1 MSLTLDF
8 LIFKNGEAGKNHKGF
23 PQVKRA
29 FSKLKVY
36 PSVSFSSGAMFILK
50 LDGSEKVENGPTDKQ
65 SAMFPAGHEQYSE
78 QDIEKATLVSP
89 QITNPPPTSIPPF

>member
-8 LIFKNGEAGKNHKGF
+8 LIFKNGEAGKKHKGF

-36 PSVSFSSGAMFILK
+36 PSVSFLSGAMFILK

-65 SAMFPAGHEQYSE
+65 SAMFPAEHEQYSE

-89 QITNPPPTSIPPF
+89 QITKHPPL